1 MRFYGFA
8 LAASALVLAACGG
21 GEGNTTETAAAT
33 AADPAATATATPAA
47 GPAGAAQPI
56 TGTTHTVQMI
66 GDDKGYRFDP
76 VELKIKAGDGVKW
89 VMVSTPPHNVSF
101 DQAKVGGAAN
111 ALIANMPNQMQPLM
125 GPFLNNPN
133 ETYTVSFAGVP
144 AGTYEYICTPHAAM
158 NMIGKITV
166 E

>member
-21 GEGNTTETAAAT
+21 GEGNTAESAAAPT
-33 AADPAATATATPAA
+33 AEAQGTATATPGATPGQAA
-47 GPAGAAQPI
+47 PV
-56 TGTTHTVQMI
+56 TGQMHTVQML
-66 GDDKGYRFDP
+66 GDDKGYRFEP
-76 VELKIKAGDGVKW
+76 AELTIKAGDGVKW

-111 ALIANMPNQMQPLM
+111 ALMANMPNQMQPLM
-125 GPFLNNPN
+125 GPYLQNPN
-133 ETYTVSFAGVP
+133 ETYEVSFANVP
-144 AGTYEYICTPHAAM
+144 PGTYEYICTPHAAM

-166 E
+166 Q